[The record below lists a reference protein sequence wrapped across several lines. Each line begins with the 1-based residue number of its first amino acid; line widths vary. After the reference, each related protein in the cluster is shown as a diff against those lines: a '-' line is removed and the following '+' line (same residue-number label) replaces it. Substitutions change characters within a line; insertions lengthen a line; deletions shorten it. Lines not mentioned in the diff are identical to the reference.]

1 MYLKAG
7 SLNKFPYISYND
19 YNTKSFKL
27 DSINSTDLIWNTKCS
42 LRCEINNQERIIPS
56 GGIIIL
62 DKGNSFRYES
72 NSLSQIKVLRFNAKI
87 FSTSLIFIT
96 GFINTTTQKDFKN
109 HTILFFKNEE
119 SLLIENIFKS
129 FKENLKEC
137 SSIDIEKLIFAFS
150 SLLKKLLAEKFA
162 HDPKYINRFGEMLN
176 LQFNIL
182 HNVSDYALQLN
193 MEPKNLLRMFQRQG
207 LKNPSHIIKKKQ
219 LLEIK
224 KLLIYSEKSM
234 REICFEIGFSD
245 PAYFSRFFK
254 KHIGITPKNYRNQ
267 YINNFDLIEMEN
279 STI

>member
-7 SLNKFPYISYND
+7 SLNKYPYISYDD
-19 YNTKSFKL
+19 YNTEAFKL
-27 DSINSTDLIWNTKCS
+27 DSINSTGLIWNTKCS

-62 DKGNSFRYES
+62 DEGNSFRCES
-72 NSLSQIKVLRFNAKI
+72 NGLSQIKVLRFNAKI

-119 SLLIENIFKS
+119 SLIIENIFKS
-129 FKENLKEC
+129 FKENLKEY
-137 SSIDIEKLIFAFS
+137 SSVDIEKLIFTFS
-150 SLLKKLLAEKFA
+150 SLLKNLLSEKFA
-162 HDPKYINRFGEMLN
+162 HDPKCINRFGEMLN
-176 LQFNIL
+176 SQFNII

-193 MEPKNLLRMFQRQG
+193 MEPKNLLRKFQRQG

-267 YINNFDLIEMEN
+267 YLKKLDSVEMEN